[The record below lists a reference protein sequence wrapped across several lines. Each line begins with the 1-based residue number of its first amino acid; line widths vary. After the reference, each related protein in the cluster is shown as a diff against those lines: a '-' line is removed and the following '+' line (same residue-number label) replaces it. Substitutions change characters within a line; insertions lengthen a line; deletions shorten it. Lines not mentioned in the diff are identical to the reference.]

1 MSIIEERKVN
11 LSRAVLL
18 SIFFLA
24 VAPLPRV
31 ACFDGCSA
39 VVGSLLFPF
48 PFGNFFGALVNT
60 VLGFFFSLFFLF
72 GGGVSG
78 FLFFISS
85 IALNLLVFL
94 LCFVAIV
101 CIDMITST
109 HSVSRKHANILIGV
123 FFICLAFCVNI
134 LSEPILKQVY
144 DISDSSY
151 YGLFELK

>member
-1 MSIIEERKVN
+1 MSIIEEKKID
-11 LSRAVLL
+11 LSRAALL

-31 ACFDGCSA
+31 ACFDGCGA

-60 VLGFFFSLFFLF
+60 VLGFFFSLLFLF

-85 IALNLLVFL
+85 IAFNLSVFL
-94 LCFVAIV
+94 LCFVVIG
-101 CIDMITST
+101 CIDVITSVY
-109 HSVSRKHANILIGV
+109 SVNKKHANILIGL

-144 DISDSSY
+144 NISDSSY